1 MHGLGTGSSDCA
13 KPSVMEWRVRAPDVH
28 KRVAIDYRARKKKG
42 AGALIRLPIQRASDK
57 EVSGA
62 QGLTAGGIAVGP
74 SRPLFVSSP
83 ADEFR

>member
-1 MHGLGTGSSDCA
+1 MGWLA
-13 KPSVMEWRVRAPDVH
+13 FAPDVQ
-28 KRVAIDYRARKKKG
+28 KRVAAALRVRIKKG

-62 QGLTAGGIAVGP
+62 QGLTAGGIAAGP
-74 SRPLFVSSP
+74 SWPLFVSIP

>member
-1 MHGLGTGSSDCA
+1 
-13 KPSVMEWRVRAPDVH
+13 MEWLAYVPNVH
-28 KRVAIDYRARKKKG
+28 KRVATAYRARKKKG

-62 QGLTAGGIAVGP
+62 QGLTAGGIAAGP
-74 SRPLFVSSP
+74 SWPLFVSNP